1 MGANQ
6 IANMVMRIFMRKAI
20 SKGIDMG
27 FGAVSKQGG
36 KARGQG
42 HNVAADGQAAPKRQL
57 TPEEKQR
64 QQEARKARRAARQ
77 ARQAM
82 KVTRRV
88 GRM

>member
-6 IANMVMRIFMRKAI
+6 IANMVMRLFMRKVI

-27 FGAVSKQGG
+27 FNAVSKQGG

-42 HNVAADGQAAPKRQL
+42 QVVAADGQAAPKREL
-57 TPEEKQR
+57 TPEERQR
-64 QQEARKARRAARQ
+64 QQEVREARRAARQ
-77 ARQAM
+77 AKQAM